1 MKTRR
6 LRGYERLWITYGLG
20 SLAIAGLLAWFEPA
34 PAIATMV
41 VLCGLSALSVRFSV
55 AADDDEKISASA
67 QAMVVAAAVLTF
79 RDSSPLLGPLLVGM
93 CAAFWRLPRT
103 RHQWFTVPGNLG
115 ANGLSALAAAAALS
129 MFEVSSQPSALTLA
143 AVGLPV
149 ALAYALANA
158 ALMAPGIALVEQ
170 ISLRDAARLLFVSEL
185 TSSGAGYVPFLFG
198 AFVGE
203 LSLRFG
209 LVVFGL
215 AAATLVMVQ
224 AVFASYRKLVES
236 ERHTCEGLIAA
247 VERKDP
253 YTAGHSARVAR
264 FARYIGGHLGLK
276 GAALARVERHGL
288 MHDIGKLAV
297 PNHVLRKAGPLD
309 DDERLLMLR
318 HEPAGAAILARIP
331 MLADAATVASGRE
344 DRAALDGTVRP
355 AHIVHAADAFDAMTS
370 TRAYRLPHTQ
380 TAALHEMYDKA
391 DKQFHR
397 ATVDALSAELD
408 ARAELYGAGAEEEV
422 TVYDTPPPKAALGK
436 TLHDGEAAPDDAEI
450 EKPARGRVPHAVAL
464 ATALGI
470 VAIGAGLLGAA
481 TVSLGALVAAGELVC
496 LRPLRRDTRPLS
508 LIPMLV
514 ALHALSL
521 PHAIGAIAGG
531 IVLAAIAR
539 EHRAIRPFASRC
551 VVAAATIGT
560 YAVVAGPLDA
570 TT

>member
-1 MKTRR
+1 M
-6 LRGYERLWITYGLG
+6 GYALG
-20 SLAIAGLLAWFEPA
+20 SLAIAGVLAASASLPQVSILVLLCA
-34 PAIATMV
+34 
-41 VLCGLSALSVRFSV
+41 LSALSLRFNADGDENGKV
-55 AADDDEKISASA
+55 AASA
-67 QAMVVAAAVLTF
+67 QGMVIAAAALAF
-79 RDSSPLLGPLLVGM
+79 RDTSPLLGPLLVGM
-93 CAAFWRLPRT
+93 AAAFWRLPRN
-103 RHQWFTVPGNLG
+103 RHHGFTAIAILGVNGLPALAVGALLG
-115 ANGLSALAAAAALS
+115 AFNLS
-129 MFEVSSQPSALTLA
+129 SSPSALTLA
-143 AVGLPV
+143 AVALPLSV
-149 ALAYALANA
+149 AYAAVNG
-158 ALMAPGIALVEQ
+158 ALMAPYIALIER
-170 ISLRDAARLLFVSEL
+170 ISLRDAARMLFA
-185 TSSGAGYVPFLFG
+185 TAGGVYLSFLFG

-236 ERHTCEGLIAA
+236 ERQTCEGLIAA

-309 DDERLLMLR
+309 DDERVLMLR

-344 DRAALDGTVRP
+344 DRAALDGAVRP

-408 ARAELYGAGAEEEV
+408 GRAELYGAGTEEEV
-422 TVYDTPPPKAALGK
+422 TVYETPPPKAALGK

-450 EKPARGRVPHAVAL
+450 EKPTRARLAHDVAL
-464 ATALGI
+464 ATGFGV
-470 VAIGAGLLGAA
+470 VAIGAGLLGAV